1 MYLLT
6 TLQYNILQYFSY
18 LTYLC
23 ILQIESLR
31 LAAAARFTIHKLL
44 SYFQIYFCLLAAYQ
58 LRQKAPTLET
68 TDKTYLSEIDLLFTE
83 KNVETIF
90 QHSNIPFAY
99 LFLILGGLWE
109 IET

>member
-68 TDKTYLSEIDLLFTE
+68 TDKL
-83 KNVETIF
+83 IF
-90 QHSNIPFAY
+90 
-99 LFLILGGLWE
+99 LR
-109 IET
+109 